1 MLKIIVKK
9 QKIIAVVGPTS
20 SGKSALAIKIA
31 KAVDGEVISVDS
43 RQVYRGLT
51 TGTGKVTKSEM
62 ANVPHHLLDV
72 ASPSKVFTVS
82 DFVRL
87 GKKAITDIESRGK
100 VPILCG
106 GTGLYLDSL
115 LGKISIPEVP
125 PNQELRKKLES
136 KSLPELFALVLKLD
150 PERAETIDKH
160 NPMRLIRAIE
170 IAKALGKVPA
180 RRADADLP
188 YHVLTIGI
196 LWSDV
201 QLQKRIHDRLLSR
214 FKSGMITE
222 VKKLHREGLSWK
234 RMEALGLEYRYISR
248 YLLNIISKAEMIDQ
262 LKREIVRYA
271 KRQYTWFKRDKEII
285 WLAPN
290 KLQSATSL
298 TKKFLQ

>member
-1 MLKIIVKK
+1 MKK
-9 QKIIAVVGPTS
+9 ELAKKLKIIAVVGPTS

-31 KAVDGEVISVDS
+31 KAVGGEIISVDS
-43 RQVYRGLT
+43 RQVYKGLNI
-51 TGTGKVTKSEM
+51 GSGKVTYIEM
-62 ANVPHHLLDV
+62 SGVPHHLLDV
-72 ASPSKVFTVS
+72 VSPKQIFTVS

-87 GKKAITDIESRGK
+87 GRKAIAEIESRGK

-115 LGKISIPEVP
+115 LGKMSIPEVP
-125 PNQELRKKLES
+125 PNHKLRKSLENKSATKLFE
-136 KSLPELFALVLKLD
+136 LVLKLD
-150 PERAETIDKH
+150 PRRAKTIDRH
-160 NPMRLIRAIE
+160 NPVRLMRAIE
-170 IAKALGKVPA
+170 IAKALGQVPL
-180 RRADADLP
+180 RRADTNLP
-188 YHVLTIGI
+188 YQVLTIGI
-196 LWSDV
+196 LWSDT
-201 QLQKRIHDRLLSR
+201 QLEKRIHDRLLSR

-248 YLLNIISKAEMIDQ
+248 YLRNIISKAEMIDQ
-262 LKREIVRYA
+262 LEREIVRYA

-285 WLAPN
+285 WLALN